1 MWRCSNNILFS
12 VTSKTE
18 LLQLHAAQCEQ
29 LREMGIIY
37 IHVLFCRLLTL
48 TFVMRSQV
56 RFSSHHSFTLPCWCS
71 LFGLSS
77 QQMCCSSKLFSHW
90 LQKSG
95 RSEQQQRRNEGI
107 VIDSV
112 QGGGQSRRWFLLL
125 NMRSQP
131 ELHVCCWYNNQLFW
145 PKLQSF
151 FELKYV
157 LSSGIKW
164 IKQMKNFWVTFIYK
178 VGTSDLSSLPG
189 WRTSFYS

>member
-1 MWRCSNNILFS
+1 MKHFLRQLHLHFWSVWKSRECQCLLINYGNNEGLLCNCAMWRCSNNILFS

-77 QQMCCSSKLFSHW
+77 QQMCCSSRLLSLTSEVRVIRTAAKEKRGYSYW
-90 LQKSG
+90 LCAG
-95 RSEQQQRRNEGI
+95 RRSE
-107 VIDSV
+107 
-112 QGGGQSRRWFLLL
+112 
-125 NMRSQP
+125 
-131 ELHVCCWYNNQLFW
+131 
-145 PKLQSF
+145 
-151 FELKYV
+151 
-157 LSSGIKW
+157 
-164 IKQMKNFWVTFIYK
+164 
-178 VGTSDLSSLPG
+178 
-189 WRTSFYS
+189 